1 MGNKL
6 YVGNLPYSVRDAD
19 LEQAFAEFGSV
30 TSAKVMMERDT
41 GRSKGFGFVEMGSD
55 DEAQAAING
64 MNGQSLG
71 GRNVVVNEARPMES
85 RPPRTGGFGG
95 GGGGYGGG
103 GGGYGG
109 GGGGYGGGGRREGG
123 GGGYGGGGR
132 REGGGG
138 YGGGGNAGGDGSFRS
153 PYGAGPRGGGGG
165 RRDGGGG
172 GGYGGGRR
180 DDRYDGGRDSGGD
193 DY

>member
-6 YVGNLPYSVRDAD
+6 YVGNLPYSVRDGD
-19 LEQAFAEFGSV
+19 LEQAFGQFGSV

-55 DEAQAAING
+55 AEAQAAISG
-64 MNGQSLG
+64 MNGQPLG
-71 GRNVVVNEARPMES
+71 GRSVVVNEARPMEA
-85 RPPRTGGFGG
+85 RPPRSGGYGGGGGGYGGGG

-109 GGGGYGGGGRREGG
+109 GGGGRSGG

-132 REGGGG
+132 SGGGG
-138 YGGGGNAGGDGSFRS
+138 GGGDGGFRS

-165 RRDGGGG
+165 GR
-172 GGYGGGRR
+172 GGYGGGN
-180 DDRYDGGRDSGGD
+180 GGNSG
-193 DY
+193 Y